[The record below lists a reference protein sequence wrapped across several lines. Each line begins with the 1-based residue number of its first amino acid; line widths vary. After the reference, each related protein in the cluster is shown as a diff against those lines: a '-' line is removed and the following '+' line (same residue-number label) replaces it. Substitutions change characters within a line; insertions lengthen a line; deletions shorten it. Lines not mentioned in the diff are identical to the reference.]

1 MSGNNEVTE
10 SWKGFLT
17 EMSAEFDEKVAS
29 LNLELQAALEE
40 FKKDS
45 SDPKILAKYQS
56 LASDYQVYRQTQSGV
71 VKSYKDVATSIIAN
85 FR

>member
-1 MSGNNEVTE
+1 MSGTNDVTE

-29 LNLELQAALEE
+29 LNLELQAALDALKE
-40 FKKDS
+40 DS

>member
-1 MSGNNEVTE
+1 MANNFSVGDAWNGYLTNLSG
-10 SWKGFLT
+10 
-17 EMSAEFDEKVAS
+17 EFNEKVIS
-29 LNLELQAALEE
+29 LNKEVQEALD
-40 FKKDS
+40 KLTGDS
-45 SDPKILAKYQS
+45 SDPVILAKYQS